1 MNFVNAGKEQQ
12 NEFAFDLI
20 EKYRN
25 NESIEILD
33 LTRAVSELLRK
44 YHNQNCA
51 PNEHWINSQEIE
63 ALHTLLKI
71 LKKGIEE
78 LEDIK

>member
-1 MNFVNAGKEQQ
+1 MNFVNAGRQRQMEL
-12 NEFAFDLI
+12 AFDLI

-25 NESIEILD
+25 NEGIEIVD

-63 ALHTLLKI
+63 ALHTLLEI

>member
-1 MNFVNAGKEQQ
+1 MNFINAGKQQ
-12 NEFAFDLI
+12 QIELAFDLI

-25 NESIEILD
+25 NESIEIVD

-44 YHNQNCA
+44 YHNQECA

-63 ALHTLLKI
+63 ALHALLAI